1 MNLWSMSVSG
11 GIFIIAIV
19 VVRSLLRNRLPG
31 KVFQV
36 LWFAVFLRLMVPFSI
51 PCPFSVYSL
60 AEKLSVEFSSDGTLG
75 NHTAELAGAAAE
87 MSGNKVSGEGVAANA
102 EDKADMDL
110 KTVCLAVYLCG
121 VFLCILYYVSSY
133 IRCYR
138 EFAASLPIEEAKVQE
153 WDGELP
159 LRRKVS
165 VRQWEGV
172 GTPLAYGMFHPVI
185 LLPKSLVKADAGQ
198 MRFVLLHEYMHIRHF
213 DTVKKFFLIL
223 SCCVHWFNPL
233 VWVMCILAN
242 RDMEIA
248 CDENVIGYLGRDSR
262 AAYAYV
268 LIDMEEQR
276 GVRFSFGNSFCKNAM
291 EERVVAIM
299 KEKKKSIAIG
309 VLSGVL
315 TAGIIMVF
323 ATSAFAFAQT
333 EKTVYVDTAYAG
345 EAVHDDYAAEEGD
358 RSYVYAEETTEMID
372 SAAEVHEVYEDE
384 AVANEYDTDEAVNVL
399 NVDTAA
405 DSALIQEETIT
416 DSEVAIEKGRISD
429 SAENVDIDDES
440 VKGVSVVINGA
451 YEGNSTPDIPAEYA
465 SFGITVNQYAGT
477 WIYQGKE
484 VAVFYDRDRRL
495 MTSETSEK
503 NAVYLQVCRDK
514 NGDIEEIKE
523 LSKKEMQKLLKST
536 GLVF

>member
-75 NHTAELAGAAAE
+75 NHTAELAGAAVE
-87 MSGNKVSGEGVAANA
+87 MSGNKVSGEAVAANA

-121 VFLCILYYVSSY
+121 VFLCILYYVFSY
-133 IRCYR
+133 IRCYK
-138 EFAASLPIEEAKVQE
+138 EFAASLPIEEVKVQE
-153 WDGELP
+153 WAGELT

-185 LLPKSLVKADAGQ
+185 LLPKSLVKADAEQ

-262 AAYAYV
+262 AAYAYA

-323 ATSAFAFAQT
+323 ATSAFAVGKTADVT
-333 EKTVYVDTAYAG
+333 ENIAG
-345 EAVHDDYAAEEGD
+345 EANK
-358 RSYVYAEETTEMID
+358 VYAEEAAANEYSTN
-372 SAAEVHEVYEDE
+372 SAANEYSTNG
-384 AVANEYDTDEAVNVL
+384 AANKYSTNGAANEYDTDSAVAMENR
-399 NVDTAA
+399 TAINGA
-405 DSALIQEETIT
+405 
-416 DSEVAIEKGRISD
+416 VAIEDGTISD
-429 SAENVDIDDES
+429 SAENVSNNEYVMS
-440 VKGVSVVINGA
+440 VTVVPNGVCEE
-451 YEGNSTPDIPAEYA
+451 EGTRPAVPTEYA
-465 SFGITVNQYAGT
+465 SFGITANQYTGT
-477 WIYQGKE
+477 WMYQGKE
-484 VAVFYDRDRRL
+484 VAVFYDKDGWL
-495 MTSETSEK
+495 LTDGSCGE
-503 NAVYLQVCRDK
+503 NAVYLQVCRDR
-514 NGDIEEIKE
+514 NGEVEEIKE
-523 LSKKEMQKLLKST
+523 LSKKEMQKLLKPK
-536 GLVF
+536 GLELQ

>member
-31 KVFQV
+31 KMFQV

-75 NHTAELAGAAAE
+75 NHTAELAGAAVE
-87 MSGNKVSGEGVAANA
+87 MSGNKVSGEAVAANA
-102 EDKADMDL
+102 EDKADMDF

-121 VFLCILYYVSSY
+121 VFLCILYYVFSY
-133 IRCYR
+133 VRCYR

-185 LLPKSLVKADAGQ
+185 LLPKSLVKADAEQ

-262 AAYAYV
+262 AAYAYA

-323 ATSAFAFAQT
+323 ATSAFAVGKTADVT
-333 EKTVYVDTAYAG
+333 ENIAG
-345 EAVHDDYAAEEGD
+345 EANK
-358 RSYVYAEETTEMID
+358 VYAEE
-372 SAAEVHEVYEDE
+372 AEANEYSTNG
-384 AVANEYDTDEAVNVL
+384 AANEYDTDSAVAMENR
-399 NVDTAA
+399 TAINGA
-405 DSALIQEETIT
+405 
-416 DSEVAIEKGRISD
+416 VAIEDGTFSD
-429 SAENVDIDDES
+429 SAENVSNNEYVMGITAVSDE
-440 VKGVSVVINGA
+440 A
-451 YEGNSTPDIPAEYA
+451 CEGGSTPSVPTEYA
-465 SFGITVNQYAGT
+465 SFGITANQYTGT
-477 WIYQGKE
+477 WMYQGKE
-484 VAVFYDRDRRL
+484 VAVFYDKDGWL
-495 MTSETSEK
+495 LTDGSCGE

-514 NGDIEEIKE
+514 NGEVEEIKE
-523 LSKKEMQKLLKST
+523 LSKKGMQKLLKPK
-536 GLVF
+536 GLEFQ